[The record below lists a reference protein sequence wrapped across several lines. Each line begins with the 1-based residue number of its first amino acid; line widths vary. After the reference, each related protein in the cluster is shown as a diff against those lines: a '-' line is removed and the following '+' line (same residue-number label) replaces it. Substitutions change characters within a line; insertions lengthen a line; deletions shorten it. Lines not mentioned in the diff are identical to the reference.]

1 MNELPCSK
9 WLLAIHVSF
18 SMGYNFYLWLWGSAP
33 PNSFIENLSFTTKT
47 RIWIWFLQV
56 SARSWKMW
64 EIDETKQWKR
74 WGLKK
79 DFFFFKKKRTFLD
92 VRCCNCWIPSCH
104 SYKCNI
110 KQENPTGG
118 ISLHISRCWK
128 GELQACV
135 WLFIESTFSFTAP
148 KDTLWIHNMTMR
160 FREFFEQR
168 TKSNLLFTLRASK
181 KIDFLLHPA
190 CFAKTILHCRRI
202 WED

>member
-1 MNELPCSK
+1 MLRV
-9 WLLAIHVSF
+9 AIF
-18 SMGYNFYLWLWGSAP
+18 
-33 PNSFIENLSFTTKT
+33 
-47 RIWIWFLQV
+47 
-56 SARSWKMW
+56 
-64 EIDETKQWKR
+64 
-74 WGLKK
+74 
-79 DFFFFKKKRTFLD
+79 
-92 VRCCNCWIPSCH
+92 CWTSSCH

-118 ISLHISRCWK
+118 ISLHILRCWR

-168 TKSNLLFTLRASK
+168 TKSNLLFTRRASK

-202 WED
+202 WEDEKPAVGSSFFSSFSFFERMRSLKALPFFFFLLLFLTGREACRLFLQLQRFCILFPFTFFPPQINLV

>member
-1 MNELPCSK
+1 MLRV
-9 WLLAIHVSF
+9 AIF
-18 SMGYNFYLWLWGSAP
+18 
-33 PNSFIENLSFTTKT
+33 
-47 RIWIWFLQV
+47 
-56 SARSWKMW
+56 
-64 EIDETKQWKR
+64 
-74 WGLKK
+74 
-79 DFFFFKKKRTFLD
+79 
-92 VRCCNCWIPSCH
+92 CWTSSCH

-168 TKSNLLFTLRASK
+168 TKSNLLFTRSSSK
-181 KIDFLLHPA
+181 KIDFFCSIRLALQRQSCTA
-190 CFAKTILHCRRI
+190 GGFERIRSLCRLFLFSFFFFFFLRGWEAWRLFLQLQRFCILSPFTFFPPQNNLV
-202 WED
+202 

>member
-1 MNELPCSK
+1 MCHSQLVTIFIGDITLSLNISASPQRQRFEFDFYRYCVRSVLENEGNRWDEANEEVRSK
-9 WLLAIHVSF
+9 KGF
-18 SMGYNFYLWLWGSAP
+18 NY
-33 PNSFIENLSFTTKT
+33 
-47 RIWIWFLQV
+47 
-56 SARSWKMW
+56 
-64 EIDETKQWKR
+64 
-74 WGLKK
+74 LKK
-79 DFFFFKKKRTFLD
+79 KLFLMLR
-92 VRCCNCWIPSCH
+92 VAIFCWIPYCH
-104 SYKCNI
+104 SSKCNI

-168 TKSNLLFTLRASK
+168 TKYNLLFTLRASK

>member
-1 MNELPCSK
+1 MLRV
-9 WLLAIHVSF
+9 AIF
-18 SMGYNFYLWLWGSAP
+18 
-33 PNSFIENLSFTTKT
+33 
-47 RIWIWFLQV
+47 
-56 SARSWKMW
+56 
-64 EIDETKQWKR
+64 
-74 WGLKK
+74 
-79 DFFFFKKKRTFLD
+79 
-92 VRCCNCWIPSCH
+92 CWTPSCH

-118 ISLHISRCWK
+118 ISLHISRCWR

-168 TKSNLLFTLRASK
+168 TKSNLLFTRRASK

-202 WED
+202 WEDEKPAVGSSFFLFFERMRSLHRLFFFSSFFLTGWEAYRLFLQLQRFCILFPFTFFPPQNNLV